1 MNDNKFYI
9 CERCGNLVGMI
20 HASGVSMV
28 CCGQKMT
35 PLTPGT
41 TDASVEKHVPVALVS
56 DDTVT
61 VKVGSVTHPQS
72 PEHYIAWIY
81 LETNRGGQRVAL
93 EKDGEPAATFKLAP
107 GEKAVA
113 VYAYCNLHGLW
124 KSEI

>member
-1 MNDNKFYI
+1 MNSSKFYV
-9 CERCGNLVGMI
+9 CEKCGNLVGMI

-35 PLTPGT
+35 PLVAGT
-41 TDASVEKHVPVALVS
+41 TDASVEKHVPTALVS
-56 DDTVT
+56 GDTVT
-61 VKVGSVTHPQS
+61 VKVGSGTHPQS

-93 EKDGEPAATFKLAP
+93 AKDGEPAATFKLAD
-107 GEKAVA
+107 GETPVA

-124 KSEI
+124 KGEI